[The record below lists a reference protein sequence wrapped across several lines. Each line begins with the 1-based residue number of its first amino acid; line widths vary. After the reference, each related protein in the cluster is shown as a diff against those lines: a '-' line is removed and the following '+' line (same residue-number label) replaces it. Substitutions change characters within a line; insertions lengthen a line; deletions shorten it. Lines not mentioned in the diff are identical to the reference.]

1 MPAQAG
7 ILLLG
12 AVHSPPRSL
21 PRRGSTRIVTLLPL
35 LQAEIARETG
45 TTRTRPVQNRGGD
58 PMTHGHHLLSRR
70 TLLQGGTALAAAGLA
85 GAPALAKAPMLG
97 TQAPYFYRFKIGSA
111 EATVV
116 SDGVLPLGPPGEAF
130 LGLSKEEI
138 ARQLSSNFLPLDN
151 IVLEQNVL
159 IVNTGSHLVLFD
171 TGMGSRKDF
180 GPTTGKLLNS
190 IKQAGID
197 PKDIDAVVM
206 SHAHIDHLGGN
217 VGDDGKSNFPNAQF
231 YLQQSDFDYWTDDK
245 LASGPLKG
253 FLEQAKKNLLP
264 VRDRIVFIK
273 DGQEFLPGIT
283 AIGAPGH
290 TVGHTVF
297 NIASGGKN
305 MVYIG
310 DLTHHPVLLMEK
322 PLTEF
327 AYDTDPKQSAQ
338 TRVKLL
344 TRFADEK
351 TPIVAYHFAW
361 PGYGHVAKHGDGF
374 RYYPSPM
381 NMAL

>member
-1 MPAQAG
+1 MRKTTFVMY
-7 ILLLG
+7 L
-12 AVHSPPRSL
+12 PRSQAQVE
-21 PRRGSTRIVTLLPL
+21 PSSRRQPVIDRRPNEEATMQDMTSLSRRRL
-35 LQAEIARETG
+35 LQAGSAT
-45 TTRTRPVQNRGGD
+45 
-58 PMTHGHHLLSRR
+58 
-70 TLLQGGTALAAAGLA
+70 LAAGFA
-85 GAPALAKAPMLG
+85 GATVPALAKAPMLG
-97 TQAPYFYRFKIGSA
+97 TQAPYFYRFKLGNA

-116 SDGVLPLGPPGEAF
+116 SDGVLPLGDPSGAF
-130 LGLSKEEI
+130 LGLTKEEI

-151 IVLEQNVL
+151 AVLEQNALV
-159 IVNTGSHLVLFD
+159 VNTGSHLVLFD

-190 IKQAGID
+190 LKQAGID

-206 SHAHIDHLGGN
+206 SHGHIDHLGGN

-231 YLQQSDFDYWTDDK
+231 YIQQSDLEFWTDEK
-245 LASGPLKG
+245 LAGGPLKA

-297 NIASGGKN
+297 NIASAGKS

-344 TRFADEK
+344 NRFASEK

-361 PGYGHVAKHGDGF
+361 PGYGHVAKQGDGF
-374 RYYPSPM
+374 RYYPEPM
-381 NMAL
+381 NMSL

>member
-1 MPAQAG
+1 
-7 ILLLG
+7 
-12 AVHSPPRSL
+12 
-21 PRRGSTRIVTLLPL
+21 
-35 LQAEIARETG
+35 
-45 TTRTRPVQNRGGD
+45 
-58 PMTHGHHLLSRR
+58 
-70 TLLQGGTALAAAGLA
+70 
-85 GAPALAKAPMLG
+85 MLG
-97 TQAPYFYRFKIGSA
+97 TQAPYFYRFKLGNA

-116 SDGVLPLGPPGEAF
+116 SDGPLPLGDPTRRF
-130 LGLSKEEI
+130 LGLRRTRSR
-138 ARQLSSNFLPLDN
+138 ASSPATSCRWTTPCSSRTRS
-151 IVLEQNVL
+151 

-171 TGMGSRKDF
+171 TGMGTAKDF

-190 IKQAGID
+190 MKQAGID

-206 SHAHIDHLGGN
+206 SHAPAIGGN
-217 VGDDGKSNFPNAQF
+217 VGDDGKSNFPNASSISSSRF
-231 YLQQSDFDYWTDDK
+231 RLLDRREARRT
-245 LASGPLKG
+245 AEA

-297 NIASGGKN
+297 NISSGGKS

-344 TRFADEK
+344 NMLAANK

-361 PGYGHVAKHGDGF
+361 PGFGHVAKQGDGF
-374 RYYPSPM
+374 RYYPEPM

>member
-1 MPAQAG
+1 M
-7 ILLLG
+7 I
-12 AVHSPPRSL
+12 HDTTSL
-21 PRRGSTRIVTLLPL
+21 SRRRL
-35 LQAEIARETG
+35 LQAGSA
-45 TTRTRPVQNRGGD
+45 
-58 PMTHGHHLLSRR
+58 
-70 TLLQGGTALAAAGLA
+70 TLAAGLSGTA
-85 GAPALAKAPMLG
+85 FPAFAKAPMLG
-97 TQAPYFYRFKIGSA
+97 TQAPYFYRFKLGNA

-116 SDGVLPLGPPGEAF
+116 SDGVLPLGDPTQAF

-138 ARQLSSNFLPLDN
+138 ARQLSSNFLPLEN
-151 IVLEQNVL
+151 AVLEQNAL
-159 IVNTGSHLVLFD
+159 IVNTGSHLILFD

-190 IKQAGID
+190 IKQAGIN

-206 SHAHIDHLGGN
+206 SHGHIDHLGGN

-231 YLQQSDFDYWTDDK
+231 YIQQSDLEFWTDEK
-245 LASGPLKG
+245 LAGGPLKA

-264 VRDRIVFIK
+264 VRDRVVFFK

-290 TVGHTVF
+290 TVGHTIF
-297 NIASGGKN
+297 NIQSAGKS
-305 MVYIG
+305 MAYIG

-338 TRVKLL
+338 TRVRLL
-344 TRFADEK
+344 NTLAANK

-361 PGYGHVAKHGDGF
+361 PGFGHVAKQGDGF
-374 RYYPSPM
+374 RYYPEPM
-381 NMAL
+381 QMSL